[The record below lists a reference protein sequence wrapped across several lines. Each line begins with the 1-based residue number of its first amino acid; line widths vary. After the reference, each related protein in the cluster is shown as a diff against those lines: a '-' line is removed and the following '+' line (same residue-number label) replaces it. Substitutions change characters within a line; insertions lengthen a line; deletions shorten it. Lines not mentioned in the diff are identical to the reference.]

1 VRKLKT
7 EKGRVYVG
15 CLRTGCAFVVRAKP
29 DKNGQWVV
37 TDSGVE
43 HSCDA
48 EGATRKRQLSSSILK
63 KLAPDVEAVAVV
75 RGSAAATVQNI
86 VAGATGVQLK
96 RTQATA
102 IAKGNRSDPI
112 ATAVNEFQFV
122 GAFIEKLRADDE
134 VGTYLFQSVDSP
146 DGLTFFAHVL
156 GAERREEVLAG
167 QRAPRRRRRH
177 DLSDGPAQR
186 LLFCRGDQ
194 RCGE

>member
-1 VRKLKT
+1 
-7 EKGRVYVG
+7 VG

-102 IAKGNRSDPI
+102 IAKGNLGPDRHSGER
-112 ATAVNEFQFV
+112 V
-122 GAFIEKLRADDE
+122 
-134 VGTYLFQSVDSP
+134 SVC
-146 DGLTFFAHVL
+146 
-156 GAERREEVLAG
+156 RRIHREAAG
-167 QRAPRRRRRH
+167 
-177 DLSDGPAQR
+177 G
-186 LLFCRGDQ
+186 
-194 RCGE
+194 